1 MARLTPIERAIA
13 GPPPDR
19 RRRWEQKMADRGFK
33 RMTLYV
39 REPQVPVVEALKL
52 ALRDMDPEDLSM
64 HQDALYEFFNSCAE
78 NMDEEL
84 WRDPSLGET
93 TSIEAEIAV
102 YRAAAAATKR
112 IERSEGGRGGS
123 SASDA
128 QQ

>member
-52 ALRDMDPEDLSM
+52 ALREMDPEDLSM
-64 HQDALYEFFNSCAE
+64 HQEFLHDYFVQCGEALEQAFAE
-78 NMDEEL
+78 D
-84 WRDPSLGET
+84 RSLADT
-93 TSIEAEIAV
+93 TTIVDEIAV

-112 IERSEGGRGGS
+112 SERSERGRGDS
-123 SASDA
+123 RPADA
-128 QQ
+128 A